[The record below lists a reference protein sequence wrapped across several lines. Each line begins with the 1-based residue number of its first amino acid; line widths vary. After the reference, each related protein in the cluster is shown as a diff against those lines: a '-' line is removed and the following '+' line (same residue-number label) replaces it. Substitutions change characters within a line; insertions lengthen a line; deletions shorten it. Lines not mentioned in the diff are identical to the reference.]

1 MPKHIGIA
9 AVSPEGSAFCYRQIG
24 RRASEIETPEHRPLI
39 TLHNRPFSTYVEA
52 LNRGDWSTIAAM
64 LRDTAVV
71 LAEAGAN
78 FCVLPD
84 NVAHHALPMAEAG
97 SPIPW
102 LNMIDLVAEA
112 IQSNGCKKVGLI
124 GTKFVTYGSTYQ
136 TVLGLRGMHL
146 HVPPEDESDAIDKII
161 FTEAIYGRVR
171 RDSRDKVVATISGL
185 ASRGCEAV
193 ILGTTEASLL
203 FAVEESP
210 LPAFDPVELLAEA
223 AIRYA
228 TADGATPPAAGL
240 PQVPGI

>member
-1 MPKHIGIA
+1 MPKHIGIV

-24 RRASEIETPEHRPLI
+24 RRASEIEIPEHRPLI
-39 TLHNRPFSTYVEA
+39 TLHNRPFSSYVEA
-52 LNRGDWSTIAAM
+52 LNRGDWPAIAQM
-64 LRDTAVV
+64 LSQSASV
-71 LAEAGAN
+71 LAGAGAD

-84 NVAHHALPMAEAG
+84 NVAHHALPMAEAT

-102 LNMIDLVAEA
+102 LSMIDLVAEA
-112 IQSNGCKKVGLI
+112 IQSNGCRKVGLI

-146 HVPPEDESDAIDKII
+146 HVPPEEEANEIDRII
-161 FTEAIYGRVR
+161 FSEAIYGRVR
-171 RDSRDKVVATISGL
+171 RESRDKVVAAISGL

-223 AIRYA
+223 AIRHA
-228 TADGATPPAAGL
+228 TAHVARAPTA
-240 PQVPGI
+240 

>member
-1 MPKHIGIA
+1 MSKHIGIA

-24 RRASEIETPEHRPLI
+24 RRASDIELPERRPLI
-39 TLHNRPFSTYVEA
+39 TLHNQPFSSYVEA
-52 LNRGDWSTIAAM
+52 LLRADWPAIAQM
-64 LRDTAVV
+64 LSETARV
-71 LAEAGAN
+71 LAEAGAD

-84 NVAHHALPMAEAG
+84 NVAHHALPMAEIG

-112 IQSNGCKKVGLI
+112 IQSNGCKSVGLI
-124 GTKFVTYGSTYQ
+124 GTKFVTQGSTYQ

-146 HVPPEDESDAIDKII
+146 HVPPDDAAADIDRII
-161 FTEAIYGRVR
+161 FNEAVYGRVR
-171 RDSRDKVVATISGL
+171 KDSRDKVVAAISGL
-185 ASRGCEAV
+185 ADRGCEAV

-210 LPAFDPVELLAEA
+210 LPTFDPVELLAEA

-228 TADGATPPAAGL
+228 LADEAPTEPAAA
-240 PQVPGI
+240 